1 MATSADWP
9 ARNGTAQDAGLRA
22 RTGKQNGISS
32 GEAAAKLAGAR
43 LRGSPDRMS
52 SSETPRYGLPH
63 RFLHARANS
72 RSGTT
77 TPIPDDAPPSDQSL
91 YSARKL
97 VRAEHRRRRRIF
109 PTIDY
114 TERVSHFDPNSDYTD
129 FHGFYTLF
137 WVGMCIMAITTMLRN
152 IKDTGYPMRVR
163 IWALFTIKLRQ
174 LALADF
180 LMVATTA
187 AALPMQR
194 FSRAAGPES
203 LWTWKKGGMALQAT
217 YQALWLAFWVAVPFL
232 FDWTWT
238 AQVFFLLHT
247 MTLLMKMHS
256 YAFYNGHL
264 CETEKRLR
272 ALDDPSTASRAPA
285 YQYPAPEDPDYRT
298 ADPKRAKLCEA
309 KHGDGADASWGS
321 DEEIEHLREDL
332 ARELT
337 SPVGNVTYPRNLTWG
352 NFLDYLLCPTLCYE
366 LEYPRTASIDYFAL
380 FWKVVATF
388 VCIFLLTIVSEDFIL
403 PVLTESSARLNP
415 ADAATAPS
423 PSEALLILAETVSW
437 LLFPF
442 TVTFLLVFLVI
453 FEYVLGSFA
462 EITRFADRHFYSDWW
477 NSTDWMEFSRE
488 WNVPVYSF
496 LRRHVYSAS
505 REKMGRGM
513 ATVTTFLISA
523 VGHEIVMGCISKKV
537 RGYGFVCQMLQLPIV
552 MLQRTRWVRGKE
564 TLNNAMFWCSMIL
577 GLSTVSFPGVPLVW
591 FLMLVLSADGVLD
604 LFSLRPLIRVEVAVS
619 VSSAYRSPIP
629 FRFVHA
635 RIYPLLSW
643 PSSILVIWCAHI
655 LPLLA
660 RGPCF
665 CERWLNR
672 DLQSMRVAG
681 WGISE
686 EVSAS
691 GL

>member
-9 ARNGTAQDAGLRA
+9 ARSGAAQDAGLRA
-22 RTGKQNGISS
+22 RAGKQNGGISS

-43 LRGSPDRMS
+43 LRDSPDRTS
-52 SSETPRYGLPH
+52 SSETPRYAARLPYQCPVH
-63 RFLHARANS
+63 TNP
-72 RSGTT
+72 RSGTS
-77 TPIPDDAPPSDQSL
+77 TPLPDDALPSDHSL
-91 YSARKL
+91 FDARKL

-137 WVGMCIMAITTMLRN
+137 WVGLCILAITTMLRN

-187 AALPMQR
+187 VALPMQR
-194 FSRAAGPES
+194 LFRAAGPGS
-203 LWTWKKGGMALQAT
+203 LWTWKRGGMALQAG

-264 CETEKRLR
+264 CETEQRLR

-285 YQYPAPEDPDYRT
+285 YLYPAPEDPDYRT
-298 ADPKRAKLCEA
+298 ADPKRASLCEG
-309 KHGDGADASWGS
+309 KHGDGTEASWGS
-321 DEEIEHLREDL
+321 DEEVEHLREDL

-337 SPVGNVTYPRNLTWG
+337 SPVGNVTYPRNLSWG
-352 NFLDYLLCPTLCYE
+352 NHFDYLLCPTLCYE
-366 LEYPRTASIDYFAL
+366 LEYPRTASVDWVAL
-380 FWKVVATF
+380 FWKTVATF
-388 VCIFLLTIVSEDFIL
+388 VCIFLLTIVSEEFIL
-403 PVLTESSARLNP
+403 PVLTEASARLNP
-415 ADAATAPS
+415 PDPSLAPS
-423 PSEALLILAETVSW
+423 ASEALLILAETVSW

-505 REKMGRGM
+505 REKMGRPM
-513 ATVTTFLISA
+513 ATVMTFLISA
-523 VGHEIVMGCISKKV
+523 VGHEIVMGCISKKI

-552 MLQRTRWVRGKE
+552 MLQRTRWVRGRE

-577 GLSTVSFPGVPLVW
+577 GLSTVSFPGAPWW
-591 FLMLVLSADGVLD
+591 FVSVVVANVALD
-604 LFSLRPLIRVEVAVS
+604 LFSLRPLVREWNCRSVVCVS
-619 VSSAYRSPIP
+619 FVYRSPIP
-629 FRFVHA
+629 FRFVYA
-635 RIYPLLSW
+635 RIYPL
-643 PSSILVIWCAHI
+643 V
-655 LPLLA
+655 LA
-660 RGPCF
+660 VDGHHH
-665 CERWLNR
+665 
-672 DLQSMRVAG
+672 
-681 WGISE
+681 
-686 EVSAS
+686 S
-691 GL
+691 GYQRHGNW